1 MSSLRN
7 VLWNAP
13 VLGVKRKPV
22 SETDFGD
29 ERTVGLKLKTSGKDF
44 GKLEDHDF
52 AFYLGFYEGE
62 WHVGTHRICEFSP
75 SKLKSYISLEEL
87 KKDWILD

>member
-1 MSSLRN
+1 MPNLRD
-7 VLWNAP
+7 VIMNAP
-13 VLGVKRKPV
+13 VLGAKRKPV

-29 ERTVGLKLKTSGKDF
+29 ERTVGLKLKKSGKAF
-44 GKLEDHDF
+44 EKFEDHDF

-62 WHVGTHRICEFSP
+62 WHVGTHRISEFTP
-75 SKLKSYISLEEL
+75 SKLRSYISLEEL